1 MRHTAFLVAF
11 ACLSMTPSV
20 ALEFDV
26 QALGLGH
33 VPFKVGDAVTAESFA
48 GLDCQDHH
56 DGLFVCSK
64 PAPGKPGFGV
74 FVNDLGDGPRIVS
87 ILSFWE
93 CEPSACARSFDDTVA
108 ELSRKMGAQPEKIEG
123 AAIWRDWEKKREL
136 AVFRME
142 TNLIGVSL
150 SRK

>member
-1 MRHTAFLVAF
+1 MKHTAFLLAL
-11 ACLSMTPSV
+11 ALLSASPAL

-33 VPFKVGDAVTAESFA
+33 VPFKVGEAVTAERFA

-56 DGLFVCSK
+56 DGLFMCSK
-64 PAPGKPGFGV
+64 SAPGKPGFGV
-74 FVNDLGDGPRIVS
+74 FIQDLGDGPRIAS
-87 ILSFWE
+87 ILSYWE
-93 CEPSACARSFDDTVA
+93 CEPSACSQAFSDTVA
-108 ELSRKMGAQPEKIEG
+108 ELSRKMGAQPEMVEG
-123 AAIWRDWEKKREL
+123 AAIWRDREKQREL
-136 AVFRME
+136 AVFKMD